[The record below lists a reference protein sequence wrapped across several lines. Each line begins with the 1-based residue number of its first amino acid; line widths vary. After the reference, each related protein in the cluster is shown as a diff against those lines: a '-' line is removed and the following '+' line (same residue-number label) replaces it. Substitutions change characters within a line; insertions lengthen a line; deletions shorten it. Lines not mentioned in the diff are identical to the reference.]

1 MNKFNEVTTLKGFK
15 AALVSIVASGV
26 AVVSDIQDAIET
38 AAKAYLGDGVDVA
51 TSQTGYFDNI
61 VRLLEPMGTGI
72 QNDVRLYIAAMA
84 NVQWVVP
91 TDEEAKKGSLAGY
104 RRKTGEKF
112 PVVTPLSYKW
122 SDKKPKAEAAEVLVT
137 EQEIIARIEALVKK
151 LGKLNSAHS
160 LGECYSEALA
170 EVIHSKEFK
179 LKVIAIENRKAAAL
193 ELANN
198 EPIAEA
204 A

>member
-1 MNKFNEVTTLKGFK
+1 MNKFNEVTTLKSFK
-15 AALVSIVASGV
+15 ATLVSIVASGV

-122 SDKKPKAEAAEVLVT
+122 SDKKPKAEAAASEVT
-137 EQEIIARIEALVKK
+137 EQEIIARIENLVKK
-151 LGKLNSAHS
+151 LGKINSV
-160 LGECYSEALA
+160 GEAYSEALA
-170 EVIHSKEFK
+170 EIIHSKEFM
-179 LKVIAIENRKAAAL
+179 LKVIAIEERKALAL
-193 ELANN
+193 SLANN